1 MIIYYKSNGK
11 TNLGAHLSPSFSS
24 LCLLWPWFCY
34 SSDCRVNHSSR
45 DSFGSH
51 SQPSGSYS
59 KPAGDAVRQPSRRID
74 EYRNQPRD
82 KEDTDSGAKFP
93 VQRFINED
101 REEQKNHY
109 ILILVA
115 APALP
120 KPLAPGTYVK
130 LHTQIP
136 SWS

>member
-1 MIIYYKSNGK
+1 MGTGSN
-11 TNLGAHLSPSFSS
+11 PE
-24 LCLLWPWFCY
+24 
-34 SSDCRVNHSSR
+34 
-45 DSFGSH
+45 
-51 SQPSGSYS
+51 
-59 KPAGDAVRQPSRRID
+59 I
-74 EYRNQPRD
+74 
-82 KEDTDSGAKFP
+82 KENTDSGAQSP

-120 KPLAPGTYVK
+120 KPLAPGTYIK

-136 SWS
+136 FWS

>member
-1 MIIYYKSNGK
+1 MGTGSN
-11 TNLGAHLSPSFSS
+11 PE
-24 LCLLWPWFCY
+24 
-34 SSDCRVNHSSR
+34 
-45 DSFGSH
+45 
-51 SQPSGSYS
+51 
-59 KPAGDAVRQPSRRID
+59 I
-74 EYRNQPRD
+74 
-82 KEDTDSGAKFP
+82 KENTDSGAQSP

-120 KPLAPGTYVK
+120 KPLAPGTYIK